1 MKKLLI
7 CLALAFSLVTLG
19 ACGKNESAKPT
30 SSTNNHQSKGQGQ
43 VTLVLKTE
51 KESKKKSVEFKK
63 GDTVLDVLKEIYP
76 VQENDGFITEIDGIS
91 QDKEKGIYWMFDV
104 NGKSVRK
111 LLINLKFKMVMK
123 SNSTKKS
130 IIKILDSNSESFFIK
145 FGNRTNNFLIKVRKL
160 KNS

>member
-30 SSTNNHQSKGQGQ
+30 SSTNNHQS
-43 VTLVLKTE
+43 
-51 KESKKKSVEFKK
+51 K

-104 NGKSVRK
+104 NGKIGEK
-111 LLINLKFKMVMK
+111 AANQLKVQ
-123 SNSTKKS
+123 
-130 IIKILDSNSESFFIK
+130 DGDEIK
-145 FGNRTNNFLIKVRKL
+145 FYQEKYN
-160 KNS
+160 